1 MGMGPRTAFT
11 GAAGAGA
18 GASEN
23 IQKFKL
29 ESKRGFIE
37 KNNISRIHKSF
48 AVNENNDD
56 DNHEA

>member
-1 MGMGPRTAFT
+1 VGIGPRTAFT

-23 IQKFKL
+23 IQKFQL
-29 ESKRGFIE
+29 ESKEFIE
-37 KNNISRIHKSF
+37 KSNISRIHKCF
-48 AVNENNDD
+48 AVNENNND